1 MEPTLII
8 FAALALFLAYR
19 LFNVLGTR
27 GGHEPEEHERPVLR
41 PVPSRDPS
49 EEQEDDFGL
58 EAEPTTPS
66 EDLPEWA
73 VTARKSIPD
82 FEPKR
87 FLEGAAA
94 AYEMIVQAYADGDLS
109 TVRGFVDP
117 EVLKSFEVAI
127 EGRTAH
133 GQSVDLTF
141 VGVETPE
148 VLSMEEHGGELR
160 AELRFKSEQVRAVR
174 DAKGEVIDGNPE
186 EVITVIDE
194 WTFSRP
200 VRSNDPN
207 WTLVA
212 THGTDTE

>member
-41 PVPSRDPS
+41 PVPSNDAG
-49 EEQEDDFGL
+49 EQED
-58 EAEPTTPS
+58 EPEAVAEPLTPR

-73 VTARKSIPD
+73 VTARETIPN
-82 FEPKR
+82 FEPKT

-94 AYEMIVQAYADGDLS
+94 AYEMVVQAYADGDLS
-109 TVRGFVDP
+109 QVRGFVDP

-141 VGVETPE
+141 VGVDKPE
-148 VLSMEEHGGELR
+148 VISLEQHVDELR

-186 EVITVIDE
+186 AVITVVDE
-194 WTFSRP
+194 WMFTRP